1 MLKSSQSVFTIG
13 YAASNYLPGEP
24 EYLVYQLKGFSDIW
38 TPLRDS
44 REITYTNLK
53 PGNYTLIVKSIA
65 LTGDAIPE
73 SSLEIEILPPWYLTI
88 WAYLFYVILS
98 VLTVYYLIRVYHN
111 RIKLQESLK
120 YERQHTH
127 DVEELNQ
134 SKLRFFTNVSH
145 ESDSVDSY
153 HWADGNTFAGQTSF
167 SACLSEVLQ
176 YI

>member
-1 MLKSSQSVFTIG
+1 MLHPSVFFHIFPYRLLVNGHEIEVGDDTGILKESITIAKKIVLKSSQSVFTIG

-24 EYLVYQLKGFSDIW
+24 EHLVYQLKGFSDIW

-53 PGNYTLIVKSIA
+53 PGSYTLIVKSIA

-88 WAYLFYVILS
+88 WAYLFYVIFA

-127 DVEELNQ
+127 D
-134 SKLRFFTNVSH
+134 
-145 ESDSVDSY
+145 
-153 HWADGNTFAGQTSF
+153 
-167 SACLSEVLQ
+167 LSL
-176 YI
+176 IHI